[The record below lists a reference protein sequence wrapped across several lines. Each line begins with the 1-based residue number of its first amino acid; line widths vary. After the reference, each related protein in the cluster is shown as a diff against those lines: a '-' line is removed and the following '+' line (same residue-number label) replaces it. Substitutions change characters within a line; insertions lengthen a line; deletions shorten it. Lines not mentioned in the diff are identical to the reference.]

1 MSPDPASSS
10 LSSSSSSSLH
20 GGISKHK
27 DSADS
32 DSPPLDSRSSH
43 KKATSSTS
51 TSSGGGGGWLSSLF
65 HSLAVSLGAN
75 NNASP
80 SSSSS
85 SPSASP
91 SSARISRST
100 KHSSSSSH
108 RTSDRSLNEKQQT
121 SATSGASASVGGHS
135 NSNSTSN
142 STSTT
147 TGPRRESDPSDR
159 KRSQHQQHNSAAAAP
174 APAAPAPATATA
186 SAAVASSR
194 HQAETMQS
202 LSTAAK
208 SAARGVRWD
217 EQNVKEQKQQ
227 AAQRHPQIPE
237 APPYV
242 VFATSKDWKSP
253 PIAAY
258 PYMNRYRLIGKM
270 GEGAFSTVYR
280 AIDSK
285 TNLLVALKLVSK
297 NQLNETQRSNI
308 LRETTLLR
316 RIKHGNII
324 RLVDFHETPLHYALA
339 LELMSG
345 GEIFHQLVS
354 QVCFSEP
361 VCRHVILQVAEGL
374 RYLHEELGVVH
385 RDIKLENLLFEP
397 IPANLAAQHRRPEG
411 LDPNVEADYIP
422 GVGGA
427 GIGLVKIADFGLSKV
442 VFNATTKTP
451 CGTVGYTAPEILND
465 QRYSKGVDMW
475 ALGCVLYTILSG
487 FPPFFD
493 DDPRGLTEKVAN
505 GQFAFL
511 SPWWDDISAEAKDLI
526 CHLLQVN
533 PKKRYTIS
541 QFLAH
546 PWIQGGTM
554 NPTHATP
561 AAAPDVHVEDDEEE
575 AFSQLAA
582 REPNTAKYGDWR
594 DLELPDV
601 LQTPMDEYYTGN
613 EDPLFAAAV
622 GTGRDHM
629 SSVARDS
636 GAGAPHAPPAAAAAA
651 PSGDHKVPSSQPQQ
665 QQQQQQLISGSAA
678 VAKRA
683 VHGGAAVPLD
693 TPTYRK
699 LRTPHPVPDGITKEM
714 LAAPFQVYQSI
725 AEGET
730 RPEHIGVV
738 RGGVVPHQRKGSPLA
753 GVNAGAPEV
762 AMQSGGGGGAVRM
775 SNRAKAAKRSGQGF
789 ELEMANSR
797 LFNRRRGVEVGNV

>member
-1 MSPDPASSS
+1 MQASA
-10 LSSSSSSSLH
+10 
-20 GGISKHK
+20 
-27 DSADS
+27 SATTNS
-32 DSPPLDSRSSH
+32 
-43 KKATSSTS
+43 
-51 TSSGGGGGWLSSLF
+51 
-65 HSLAVSLGAN
+65 
-75 NNASP
+75 
-80 SSSSS
+80 
-85 SPSASP
+85 SASP
-91 SSARISRST
+91 P
-100 KHSSSSSH
+100 
-108 RTSDRSLNEKQQT
+108 QQ
-121 SATSGASASVGGHS
+121 
-135 NSNSTSN
+135 
-142 STSTT
+142 
-147 TGPRRESDPSDR
+147 PR
-159 KRSQHQQHNSAAAAP
+159 H
-174 APAAPAPATATA
+174 
-186 SAAVASSR
+186 
-194 HQAETMQS
+194 
-202 LSTAAK
+202 
-208 SAARGVRWD
+208 RGVRWD
-217 EQNVKEQKQQ
+217 EQNVQEQKQE
-227 AAQRHPQIPE
+227 AAQRHPQVPE
-237 APPYV
+237 APPYA
-242 VFATSKDWKSP
+242 VFATPKDWKSP

-511 SPWWDDISAEAKDLI
+511 SPWWDDISPEAKDLV

-546 PWIQGGTM
+546 PWIQGGTIV
-554 NPTHATP
+554 PQGATAVP
-561 AAAPDVHVEDDEEE
+561 NVHIEEHQEDEEE
-575 AFSQLAA
+575 EDTEAVALAGK
-582 REPNTAKYGDWR
+582 EPNVAKYGDWR

-601 LQTPMDEYYTGN
+601 LQTPMDEYYTGK
-613 EDPLFAAAV
+613 EDPMDAAGA
-622 GTGRDHM
+622 GTGRDR
-629 SSVARDS
+629 VAPIARDY
-636 GAGAPHAPPAAAAAA
+636 GATTAHAPPAAAAAA
-651 PSGDHKVPSSQPQQ
+651 AVAPPRDASSSDPKTQTAAHPQQ
-665 QQQQQQLISGSAA
+665 QQQQPISGSAA

-683 VHGGAAVPLD
+683 VAGGAAVPLD

-753 GVNAGAPEV
+753 MISAAAAAAGAAPTPD
-762 AMQSGGGGGAVRM
+762 GGGGGGGVRM

-789 ELEMANSR
+789 ELEMGNSR
-797 LFNRRRGVEVGNV
+797 LFNRRKGVAGNA

>member
-1 MSPDPASSS
+1 MSPDPSA
-10 LSSSSSSSLH
+10 SSSSSSLH
-20 GGISKHK
+20 GGFIAKKQTPASN
-27 DSADS
+27 DS
-32 DSPPLDSRSSH
+32 DSSLDSRLSVASSNNSSSH
-43 KKATSSTS
+43 KKSS
-51 TSSGGGGGWLSSLF
+51 SSSSGGGGWLSSLF
-65 HSLAVSLGAN
+65 HSLLGGN
-75 NNASP
+75 NNNTNSNSNNNNNRA
-80 SSSSS
+80 SSS
-85 SPSASP
+85 SPSGSP
-91 SSARISRST
+91 SSARRSRST
-100 KHSSSSSH
+100 KHSSSSH
-108 RTSDRSLNEKQQT
+108 RASDRSLNEKHQ
-121 SATSGASASVGGHS
+121 ASASVSG
-135 NSNSTSN
+135 STS
-142 STSTT
+142 SSTT
-147 TGPRRESDPSDR
+147 RARRESDPSDR
-159 KRSQHQQHNSAAAAP
+159 KRAQQQQQQTSSAA
-174 APAAPAPATATA
+174 APATAT
-186 SAAVASSR
+186 VASSR
-194 HQAETMQS
+194 QAETMQS
-202 LSTAAK
+202 SSTTAKSAASSAK

-217 EQNVKEQKQQ
+217 EQNVKEQNQQ

-237 APPYV
+237 APPYA
-242 VFATSKDWKSP
+242 VFATPKDWKSP

-297 NQLNETQRSNI
+297 NQLNETQRTNI

-374 RYLHEELGVVH
+374 RYLHEDLGVVH

-397 IPANLAAQHRRPEG
+397 IPAALAAQHRRPEG

-554 NPTHATP
+554 AMHATP
-561 AAAPDVHVEDDEEE
+561 VPDVHVEDEEV
-575 AFSQLAA
+575 APLAA
-582 REPNTAKYGDWR
+582 REPNIAKYGDWR

-601 LQTPMDEYYTGN
+601 LQTPMDEYYTGK
-613 EDPLFAAAV
+613 EDPMDAAAV
-622 GTGRDHM
+622 GTGREHTL
-629 SSVARDS
+629 SVARDY
-636 GAGAPHAPPAAAAAA
+636 GTAPHAPPAAAAAA
-651 PSGDHKVPSSQPQQ
+651 AVPLQAPSGDHKIPSQPQQ
-665 QQQQQQLISGSAA
+665 QQQQQPQQQQQQQQQQQPLSGSAA

-753 GVNAGAPEV
+753 GAAALAPADAGAT
-762 AMQSGGGGGAVRM
+762 QGGGAVRM

-789 ELEMANSR
+789 ELEMGNSR